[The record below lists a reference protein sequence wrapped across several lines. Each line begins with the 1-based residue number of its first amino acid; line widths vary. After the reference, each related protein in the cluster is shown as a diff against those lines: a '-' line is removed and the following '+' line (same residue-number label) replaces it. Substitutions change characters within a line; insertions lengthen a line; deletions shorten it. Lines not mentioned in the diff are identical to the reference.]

1 MVTNNVWQDKIEEP
15 TKQGQGRVLY
25 AGFLTAQ
32 GRVLHD
38 VFIWPNYAAGEHLP
52 HGGGF
57 LIDVDA
63 DGADALVRHIR
74 RHKLRSKLEC
84 TLLDPEEW
92 TVCASYDDGS
102 DSALAGYP
110 EWAFSSEADQSTES
124 PRSVLTYPA
133 RDPREAG
140 LGFRFIIQTKE
151 LYSRNNEKKTFVPE
165 DAYRLRRYAFGIP
178 EGSSEVVREQALP
191 LEANMDV
198 MNGVDFR
205 KGCYVGQELTIRT
218 KHRGVVRKRILPCV
232 LYEAAKAEAGD
243 GMPAEWGYSPKVDLA
258 ASVPAGAKINRLG
271 GSSKRAAGQWL
282 AGVGNVGLALCRVE
296 AMTDLKLPGEFA
308 MAEGSGFQ
316 PDHEFVVA
324 ETMTAAGEGGEEKKS
339 GKEIRVKAFVPSW
352 LRGKLEEQQQHSSG
366 RRE

>member
-63 DGADALVRHIR
+63 DGADALMRHIR

-232 LYEAAKAEAGD
+232 LYRPAGD
-243 GMPAEWGYSPKVDLA
+243 VVEADEPG
-258 ASVPAGAKINRLG
+258 VPAPGAAIGRVGK
-271 GSSKRAAGQWL
+271 AGRSAGKWL
-282 AGVGNVGLALCRVE
+282 RGVGPVGLALCKLEV
-296 AMTDLKLPGEFA
+296 MTDVPVPGEMAAPGGGFGPEDEFVLEGG
-308 MAEGSGFQ
+308 AEGEGS
-316 PDHEFVVA
+316 
-324 ETMTAAGEGGEEKKS
+324 AGE
-339 GKEIRVKAFVPSW
+339 IRIKAFVPAW
-352 LRGKLEEQQQHSSG
+352 LREKLGEKK
-366 RRE
+366 